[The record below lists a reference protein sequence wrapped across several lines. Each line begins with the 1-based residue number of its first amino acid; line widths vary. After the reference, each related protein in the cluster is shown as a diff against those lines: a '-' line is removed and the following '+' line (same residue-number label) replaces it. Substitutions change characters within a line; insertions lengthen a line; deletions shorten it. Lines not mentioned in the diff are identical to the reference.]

1 MKNGTK
7 FPMMNKKDEWYE
19 NTSISWWRESR
30 KKLNKVIR
38 KYNTWIDEGA
48 DSLTKTAKLLE
59 KIKKNLKMDYCN
71 QEGGN
76 NYWEELND
84 MKIVVKERLK
94 FLANNDD

>member
-1 MKNGTK
+1 MDKR
-7 FPMMNKKDEWYE
+7 DEWNE
-19 NTSISWWRESR
+19 NICIDWWKEGR

-38 KYNTWIDEGA
+38 KYNDWIDEGT

-71 QEGGN
+71 HDGGSG
-76 NYWEELND
+76 YWEELND